1 MARRRRLLTRDR
13 TTPGRRRRTRGRP
26 PSRRRSRPLHR
37 DRGPPLRPS
46 RLLLA
51 APRSASG
58 SAAHRPGR
66 AAALAPP
73 TGPPPPAR
81 RRGVRLR
88 PPQARRRGDRRRV
101 HRSAAGT
108 PRPPG
113 AAALDAL
120 RPSLPR
126 SGRDAWSWLL
136 GLLVVVLVGATAA
149 VFVATRDS
157 GPHYP
162 KAWDSRILPIV
173 QFDEHE
179 RGLQFKHPVEV
190 LFMAPKAF
198 DKLVT
203 TSSSSLSAK
212 DKAQI
217 ADETASLRALGL
229 IDGGVDLFKQENDL
243 NSGGILAYYDP
254 HDKKVRVKGS
264 ELTPDVRVTLAHEL
278 THALQDQYFDLGR
291 EDSLPDDAQQ
301 AFRSVVEGDAVVV
314 QNAYAASMSQSDQD
328 AYNKAE
334 SDGSSVYSKIP
345 DILVAQQLEPYVV
358 GPAFVNALKAHG
370 GDEAVDEALRHPPA
384 STAALMDI
392 FRYLDQPS
400 STNGSTTTT
409 MAVPKLGR
417 GDKKLDSG
425 DFGALYWYLMLARRL
440 DVHKAI
446 KSVDGWAGDSSLTYR
461 EAGRA
466 GVRHRRL
473 PRPSRTRP
481 RRRWPTR
488 CSSGRTSA
496 RTPVRRS
503 STDGD
508 VVHFKSCD
516 PGTHVTLSGTDRS
529 SDVVEFAAARVEIA
543 EEFLKE
549 HMPNSVAE
557 CSINGMFGRLS
568 LDDVIGIDTG
578 SADAALQQKAQRALA
593 SAVASCH

>member
-1 MARRRRLLTRDR
+1 MAHPCASIRAS
-13 TTPGRRRRTRGRP
+13 
-26 PSRRRSRPLHR
+26 SR
-37 DRGPPLRPS
+37 
-46 RLLLA
+46 A
-51 APRSASG
+51 ALG
-58 SAAHRPGR
+58 SAAEPAGR
-66 AAALAPP
+66 AAALGSTSGSAAEPAACP
-73 TGPPPPAR
+73 AALGSTSGSAAEPAGVGSAARCAR
-81 RRGVRLR
+81 RRLVRR
-88 PPQARRRGDRRRV
+88 AAGCGCAVDAVGRASPKRSRRV
-101 HRSAAGT
+101 VV
-108 PRPPG
+108 
-113 AAALDAL
+113 
-120 RPSLPR
+120 
-126 SGRDAWSWLL
+126 LL
-136 GLLVVVLVGATAA
+136 GLLVIVLVGATAA
-149 VFVATRDS
+149 VFVAGRDT

-190 LFMAPKAF
+190 IFMAPKAF

-203 TSSSSLSAK
+203 TSSSSLSTK
-212 DKAQI
+212 EKAQI

-229 IDGGVDLFKQENDL
+229 IDGKVDLFKQENDL

-314 QNAYAASMSQSDQD
+314 QNAYADSMSKSDQA

-400 STNGSTTTT
+400 STTGSTTTT
-409 MAVPKLGR
+409 MAVPKLGS
-417 GDKKLDSG
+417 GDKKVESG

-446 KSVDGWAGDSSLTYR
+446 KAVDGWAGDSSLTYR
-461 EAGRA
+461 EPGGRVCVVADYRGRSDGDAQTMAQTLQDWKDAGPDTGA
-466 GVRHRRL
+466 TIV
-473 PRPSRTRP
+473 
-481 RRRWPTR
+481 
-488 CSSGRTSA
+488 
-496 RTPVRRS
+496 
-503 STDGD
+503 TDGD
-508 VVHFKSCD
+508 VVHFTSCD
-516 PGTHVTLSGTDRS
+516 PGKDVTLSGTDRS
-529 SDVVEFAAARVEIA
+529 SDVVEYAAARVEIA
-543 EEFLKE
+543 EEFFKA
-549 HMPNSVAE
+549 HQPSSVAE
-557 CSINGMFGRLS
+557 CAINTVFDRLS
-568 LDDVIGIDTG
+568 LSEVIGIDQG
-578 SADAALQQKAQRALA
+578 SADAALQQKFQDTLR
-593 SAVASCH
+593 SAVSSC